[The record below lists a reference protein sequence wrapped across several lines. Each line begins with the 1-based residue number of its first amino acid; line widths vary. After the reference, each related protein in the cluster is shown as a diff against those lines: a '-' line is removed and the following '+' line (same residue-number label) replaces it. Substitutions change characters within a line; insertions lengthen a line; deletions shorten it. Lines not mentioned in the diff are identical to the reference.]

1 MKAIGYIRVSTIM
14 QAERGHS
21 LAEQAD
27 RMKSFA
33 HAKELDLIGIKSDEG
48 ISGSTIEKREG
59 LKSALA
65 MLDNCEVE
73 ALLIVKID
81 RLTRTLKDLLELV
94 DKYFNTKRGH
104 RLISMSDNID
114 TDTAMGKF
122 GLNLLGSLAQLER
135 EQTSERVSAVMQYKR
150 RNMEHIGGLVPY
162 GLKKCD
168 DDLSRL
174 EYDFEEMGAV
184 RFMHD
189 LRTAEPKGES
199 YRKIALALAVDGVY
213 QRNGKTF
220 DPKTIK
226 RILDNFERGFYES
239 FEKETQI

>member
-1 MKAIGYIRVSTIM
+1 MKTVGYIRVSTIM

-33 HAKELDLIGIKSDEG
+33 HAKELDLLGIKSDEG

-65 MLDNCEVE
+65 MLDNNEAE

-94 DKYFNTKRGH
+94 DKYFDAKSGH
-104 RLISMSDNID
+104 RLISMGDNID
-114 TDTAMGKF
+114 TDTAMGRF

-135 EQTSERVSAVMQYKR
+135 EQTSERVSAVLQYKR

-162 GLKKCD
+162 GLRKCKAD
-168 DDLSRL
+168 PSKL
-174 EYDFEEMGAV
+174 EYDLAEMGAV
-184 RFMHD
+184 KFMHN
-189 LRTAEPKGES
+189 LRNLDPKGES
-199 YRKIALALAVDGVY
+199 YRKIASRLAEKGIF
-213 QRNGKTF
+213 QRNGKPF

-226 RILDNFERGFYES
+226 RILDNFEKGFYDELKS
-239 FEKETQI
+239 

>member
-1 MKAIGYIRVSTIM
+1 MKTIGYVRVSTIM

-33 HAKELDLIGIKSDEG
+33 HAKELDLIGVKSDEG

-65 MLDNCEVE
+65 MLDANEVE

-81 RLTRTLKDLLELV
+81 RLTRTLKDLLGLV
-94 DKYFNTKRGH
+94 DKYFHAKSNH

-114 TDTAMGKF
+114 TDTAMGRF

-135 EQTSERVSAVMQYKR
+135 EQTSERVSAVMQFKR

-162 GLKKCD
+162 GLRKCED
-168 DDLSRL
+168 DSSRL
-174 EYDFEEMGAV
+174 EYDLSEMGAV

-199 YRKIALALAVDGVY
+199 YRKIAAHLAKKGYY
-213 QRNGKTF
+213 QRNGNPF
-220 DPKTIK
+220 DPKTIQ
-226 RILDNFERGFYES
+226 RILDNYEKGFYDAYEENS
-239 FEKETQI
+239 G

>member
-1 MKAIGYIRVSTIM
+1 MKTIGYIRVSTVM

-33 HAKELDLIGIKSDEG
+33 HAKELDLIDIKSDEG

-59 LKSALA
+59 LKSALR
-65 MLDNCEVE
+65 MLDEHEAE

-81 RLTRTLKDLLELV
+81 RLTRTLKDLLSLV
-94 DKYFNTKRGH
+94 DQYFSAKSGH

-114 TDTAMGKF
+114 TDTAMGRF

-162 GLKKCD
+162 GLKKCKD
-168 DDLSRL
+168 DPARL
-174 EYDFEEMGAV
+174 EYNFDEMGAV

-189 LRTAEPKGES
+189 LRNAEPKGAS
-199 YRKIALALAVDGVY
+199 YRKIAARLAEKDIY
-213 QRNGKTF
+213 QRNGKPF

-226 RILDNFERGFYES
+226 RILDNFEKGFYET
-239 FEKETQI
+239 FTDETP

>member
-1 MKAIGYIRVSTIM
+1 MKTIGYIRVSTIM

-33 HAKELDLIGIKSDEG
+33 HAKELDLVDIKSDEG

-59 LKSALA
+59 LKSALR
-65 MLDNCEVE
+65 MLDDNEVE

-94 DKYFNTKRGH
+94 DLYFHSKSNY

-114 TDTAMGKF
+114 TNTAMGRF

-135 EQTSERVSAVMQYKR
+135 EQTSERVSAVMQFKR

-168 DDLSRL
+168 DDPTHL
-174 EYDFEEMGAV
+174 EYDLDEMGAV

-189 LRTAEPKGES
+189 LRNAEPKGES
-199 YRKIALALAVDGVY
+199 YRKIAAQLATRGTY
-213 QRNGKTF
+213 QRNGKPF

-226 RILDNFERGFYES
+226 RILDNFEKGFYDG
-239 FEKETQI
+239 FETTN